1 MEQERDILISE
12 LETLTESL
20 YQCEVT
26 DCVSCEKALLR
37 VAIIA
42 GKLREA
48 KEQAIRPHIP
58 EDCIPGIFKDVR
70 AYFIANYLDGETD
83 GVITVKAEFLAD
95 DIADL
100 FSNEEWVMDQMRT
113 YFVTVLRWED

>member
-1 MEQERDILISE
+1 MEQEQDTLISD
-12 LETLTESL
+12 LQTLTRSIDS
-20 YQCEVT
+20 CEVPLCD
-26 DCVSCEKALLR
+26 DCELDFLR
-37 VAIIA
+37 IAAIA
-42 GKLREA
+42 DKLQEG

-113 YFVTVLRWED
+113 YFVTVLRWDD